1 MNSFL
6 QSALPLSGVS
16 LTENQ
21 IRDFERYEE
30 ALLEWNRRYNLTAIT
45 AREDIRTKHFLDS
58 LSCLKVMPLRP
69 GMRVVDIG
77 TGAGFPGIPLK
88 IAAPDIRLTLV
99 ESIRKK
105 ADFCRYLAGE
115 LQLREVTILNA
126 RAEDIGQDPS
136 HREQYHWAVARA
148 VADLCVL
155 AEYLFPL
162 VQVGGYAL
170 AQKGG
175 NGPAEAHAAAGAL
188 RLLGGEVEKVV
199 PIELPGIAEARY
211 LIVMRKNAATP
222 PQYPRRA
229 GTPSKKPLGG
239 RPLPKGKQEAHQD
252 TELE

>member
-1 MNSFL
+1 MISFL

-126 RAEDIGQDPS
+126 RAEDIGQDPD

-155 AEYLFPL
+155 AEYLLPL

-175 NGPAEAHAAAGAL
+175 NGPAEAHAAGGAL

-229 GTPSKKPLGG
+229 GTPSKKPLGV
-239 RPLPKGKQEAHQD
+239 RPLPKGKPEAHPE
-252 TELE
+252 TESE